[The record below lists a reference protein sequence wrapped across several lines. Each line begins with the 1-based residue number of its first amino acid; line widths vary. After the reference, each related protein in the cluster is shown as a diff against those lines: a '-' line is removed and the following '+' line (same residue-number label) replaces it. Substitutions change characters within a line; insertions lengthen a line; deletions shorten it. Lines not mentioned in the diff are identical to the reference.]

1 VSRFLTQSQARMI
14 MDAHEIEALL
24 DNEEETD
31 LLEQH
36 NPDLLDAYLNLQGI
50 ADGSD

>member
-1 VSRFLTQSQARMI
+1 MRTLTQEQAQMI
-14 MDAHEIEALL
+14 MDAHELEALL
-24 DNEEETD
+24 NNEEETD

-36 NPDLLDAYLNLQGI
+36 NPELLDAYLNLQGI

>member
-1 VSRFLTQSQARMI
+1 VRTLTQEQARLI

-24 DNEEETD
+24 NNEEETD

-36 NPDLLDAYLNLQGI
+36 NPELLDAYLNLQGV

>member
-1 VSRFLTQSQARMI
+1 MRTLS
-14 MDAHEIEALL
+14 AHEAQLIMEVHEIDRLL

-31 LLEQH
+31 LLEQQ
-36 NPDLLDAYLNLQGI
+36 NPELLNAYLNLQGI

>member
-1 VSRFLTQSQARMI
+1 MRTLTQEQARLI
-14 MDAHEIEALL
+14 MDAHEIEATLN
-24 DNEEETD
+24 NEEEAD

-36 NPDLLDAYLNLQGI
+36 NPELLHAYLNLQAV

>member
-1 VSRFLTQSQARMI
+1 MRTLTQEQAQLI

-24 DNEEETD
+24 NNEEETD

-36 NPDLLDAYLNLQGI
+36 NPELLDAYQNLQGI